1 MSNVIKLRV
10 YLTSSNTF
18 NYLVKR
24 SCDYAL
30 VITLSLIKSLLARSF
45 DAKVRYHQRRNC
57 LALNAA

>member
-18 NYLVKR
+18 NYLVK